1 MSAANT
7 LPAREKDTFVLIVA
21 QKGRKMNT
29 TIEYLLKQLEIL
41 AKAKARLTAR
51 EETIRNRLTVILME
65 EAAKRE

>member
-1 MSAANT
+1 
-7 LPAREKDTFVLIVA
+7 
-21 QKGRKMNT
+21 MNT